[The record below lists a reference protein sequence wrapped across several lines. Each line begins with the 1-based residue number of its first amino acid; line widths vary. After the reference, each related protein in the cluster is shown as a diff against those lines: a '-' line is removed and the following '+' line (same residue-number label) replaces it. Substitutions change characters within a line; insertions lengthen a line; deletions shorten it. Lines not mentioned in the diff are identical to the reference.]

1 MNETIEN
8 KKNEAEKT
16 DNKKKVIVILLI
28 LLLLIGGILA
38 AVLLDK
44 PEQGMVNNRPTYDLT
59 PGSEVKQGEREG
71 TDIEALQEE
80 LNRKVE
86 AGMMNI
92 SMATNP
98 VFETG
103 TSAGELLIYN
113 SPVNNYPQVVE
124 IYVDETGELIYTS
137 SGIPVGSRIDTDTL
151 DVDLP
156 AGDYAC
162 TAYFNAVDPETSQMV
177 GRAGANIVITVL
189 G

>member
-1 MNETIEN
+1 MNET
-8 KKNEAEKT
+8 KK
-16 DNKKKVIVILLI
+16 DNKKKVLIIVLAA
-28 LLLLIGGILA
+28 LLIGGGA
-38 AVLLDK
+38 AVFMTQRQPVAPD
-44 PEQGMVNNRPTYDLT
+44 RPTYDLT
-59 PGSEVKQGEREG
+59 PGSEVQQGERE
-71 TDIEALQEE
+71 TPDLAALQDE
-80 LNRKVE
+80 LNKKVA

-113 SPVNNYPQVVE
+113 STVNNYPQVVE
-124 IYVDETGELIYTS
+124 IYRNDTGELIYTS

-156 AGDYAC
+156 AGDYDC
-162 TAYFNAVDPETSQMV
+162 TAYFNAVDPETNQMV
-177 GRAGANIVITVL
+177 GRAGANITIKVL

>member
-1 MNETIEN
+1 MNET
-8 KKNEAEKT
+8 KK
-16 DNKKKVIVILLI
+16 DNKKKVLIIVLAALQ
-28 LLLLIGGILA
+28 IGGGA
-38 AVLLDK
+38 AVFMTQRQPVAPD
-44 PEQGMVNNRPTYDLT
+44 RPTYDLT
-59 PGSEVKQGEREG
+59 PGSEVQQGERE
-71 TDIEALQEE
+71 TPDLAALQDE
-80 LNRKVE
+80 LNKKVA

-113 SPVNNYPQVVE
+113 STVNNYPQVVE
-124 IYVDETGELIYTS
+124 IYRNDTGELIYTS

-156 AGDYAC
+156 AGDYDC
-162 TAYFNAVDPETSQMV
+162 TAYFNAVDPETNQMV
-177 GRAGANIVITVL
+177 GRAGANITIKVL

>member
-1 MNETIEN
+1 MNET
-8 KKNEAEKT
+8 KK
-16 DNKKKVIVILLI
+16 DNKKKVLIIVLAA
-28 LLLLIGGILA
+28 LLIGGGA
-38 AVLLDK
+38 AVFMTQRQPVAPD
-44 PEQGMVNNRPTYDLT
+44 RPTYDLT
-59 PGSEVKQGEREG
+59 PGSEVQQGERE
-71 TDIEALQEE
+71 TPDLAALQEE
-80 LNRKVE
+80 LNKKVA

-113 SPVNNYPQVVE
+113 STVNNYPQVVE
-124 IYVDETGELIYTS
+124 IYRNDTGELIYTS

-156 AGDYAC
+156 AGDYDC
-162 TAYFNAVDPETSQMV
+162 TAYFNAVDPETNQMV
-177 GRAGANIVITVL
+177 GRAGANITIKVL

>member
-1 MNETIEN
+1 MNET
-8 KKNEAEKT
+8 KK
-16 DNKKKVIVILLI
+16 DNKKKVLIIVLAA
-28 LLLLIGGILA
+28 LLLIGGGA
-38 AVLLDK
+38 AVFMTQRQPVAPD
-44 PEQGMVNNRPTYDLT
+44 RPTYDLT
-59 PGSEVKQGEREG
+59 PGSEVQQGERE
-71 TDIEALQEE
+71 TPDLAALQEE
-80 LNRKVE
+80 LNKKVA

-113 SPVNNYPQVVE
+113 STVNNYPQVVE
-124 IYVDETGELIYTS
+124 IYRNDTGELIYTS

-156 AGDYAC
+156 AGDYDC
-162 TAYFNAVDPETSQMV
+162 TAYFNAVDPETNQMV
-177 GRAGANIVITVL
+177 GRAGANITIKVL

>member
-1 MNETIEN
+1 MNET
-8 KKNEAEKT
+8 KK
-16 DNKKKVIVILLI
+16 DNKKKVLIIVLAA
-28 LLLLIGGILA
+28 LLLIGGGTAAILLQRQPA
-38 AVLLDK
+38 A
-44 PEQGMVNNRPTYDLT
+44 PSRPTYDLT
-59 PGSEVKQGEREG
+59 PGSEVQQGEREG

-103 TSAGELLIYN
+103 TAAGELLIYN
-113 SPVNNYPQVVE
+113 SPINNYPQVVE
-124 IYVDETGELIYTS
+124 IYRNDTGELIYTS

-156 AGDYAC
+156 AGDYDC

-177 GRAGANIVITVL
+177 GRAGVNITIKVL

>member
-1 MNETIEN
+1 MNET
-8 KKNEAEKT
+8 KK
-16 DNKKKVIVILLI
+16 DNKKKVLIIVLAA
-28 LLLLIGGILA
+28 LLLIGGGVA
-38 AVLLDK
+38 AFMTQRQPVTPD
-44 PEQGMVNNRPTYDLT
+44 RPTYDLT
-59 PGSEVKQGEREG
+59 PGSEVQQGERE
-71 TDIEALQEE
+71 TPDLAALQEE
-80 LNRKVE
+80 LNKKVA

-113 SPVNNYPQVVE
+113 STVNNYPQVVE
-124 IYVDETGELIYTS
+124 IYRNDTGELIYTS

-156 AGDYAC
+156 AGDYDC
-162 TAYFNAVDPETSQMV
+162 TAYFNAVDPETNQMV
-177 GRAGANIVITVL
+177 GRAGANITIKVL

>member
-1 MNETIEN
+1 MNEN
-8 KKNEAEKT
+8 NNRKKAL
-16 DNKKKVIVILLI
+16 VIILAA
-28 LLLLIGGILA
+28 LLLIGIGIAIL
-38 AVLLDK
+38 VTQRQ
-44 PEQGMVNNRPTYDLT
+44 PVSSERPTYDLT
-59 PGSEVKQGEREG
+59 PGNEVQQGEREAP
-71 TDIEALQEE
+71 DQQALQDE
-80 LNRKVE
+80 LNKKVT

-103 TSAGELLIYN
+103 TAAGELLIYN
-113 SPVNNYPQVVE
+113 SPINNYPQVVE
-124 IYVDETGELIYTS
+124 IYRDDTGELIYTS

-156 AGDYAC
+156 AGEYEC

-177 GRAGANIVITVL
+177 GRAGANISIKVL